1 MKKIEVNEIDLGS
14 VNEDQEETAKA
25 MQESDENIKIQPTDL
40 DTLIGFIHKGLSLQ
54 EITEELNRKFNK
66 PKRGRKKVTEE
77 EQTQKQVTKLLQ
89 PIINP
94 PYTVSVGVRYALDQ
108 KRVLEISA
116 TEPLE
121 NRSLMTAQEEI
132 YEKIL
137 ESLSNLI
144 SKS

>member
-14 VNEDQEETAKA
+14 STEDQVETAKA

-40 DTLIGFIHKGLSLQ
+40 DVLIEYIHKGFSLQ
-54 EITEELNRKFNK
+54 EISDELNKKFNK
-66 PKRGRKKVTEE
+66 PKRGRKKATEE
-77 EQTQKQVTKLLQ
+77 EQTQKQIVKLLQ
-89 PIINP
+89 PIIHP

-121 NRSLMTAQEEI
+121 NRNLLTAQEEI

-144 SKS
+144 GKS